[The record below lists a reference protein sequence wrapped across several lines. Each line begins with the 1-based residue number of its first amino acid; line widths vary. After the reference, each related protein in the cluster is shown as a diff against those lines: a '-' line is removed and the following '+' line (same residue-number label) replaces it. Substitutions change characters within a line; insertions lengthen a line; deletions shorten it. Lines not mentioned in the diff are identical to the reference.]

1 MIEEVLSD
9 LKRLSLKGLI
19 KSIGSGSNSIG
30 KTLQSELE
38 IQHSTTSRNSYKG
51 FTITATSTKVN
62 RTNLFAKVPNWDRS
76 EVKSSKEMLDLYGRD
91 DPSGKYKKKLFCSV
105 NSLDFNN
112 FGLRLFVDM
121 SKGVLY
127 EKYSMGNQDRNVALW
142 ENEGLVQK
150 LSSLDKTVVVSGNSF
165 KREDGNYFHF
175 RFAEFMV
182 GPSMKK
188 FLQLID
194 YGAITM
200 DHLISMKAGSKNVRE
215 QGPLFKIAKV
225 SKEDLFFTY
234 KKFDLMDA

>member
-19 KSIGSGSNSIG
+19 KSVGSGSNSIG
-30 KTLQSELE
+30 KTLQSELK

-51 FTITATSTKVN
+51 FIITATSTKVN
-62 RTNLFAKVPNWDRS
+62 RTNLFAKVPNWKRS
-76 EVKSSKEMLDLYGRD
+76 EVKSSKEMLDLYGRE
-91 DPSGKYKKKLFCSV
+91 DPTGKYKKKLFCSV

-121 SKGVLY
+121 SKRLLY
-127 EKYSMGNQDRNVALW
+127 EKYYMGDQERIVAIWGNKELA
-142 ENEGLVQK
+142 EK
-150 LSSLDKTVVVSGNSF
+150 LSFLDKTVVVSGNSF
-165 KREDGNYFHF
+165 KREDGDYFHF

-182 GPSMKK
+182 GPSMDK
-188 FLQLID
+188 FLKLID

-200 DHLISMKAGSKNVRE
+200 DHLISMKEGSENVRE

-225 SKEDLFFTY
+225 SKEDLFYTY